1 MFVFSNNYWRRNQ
14 FSDTWI
20 FRLYWKPVSI
30 GIQIFLCFLHLFCPC
45 TCFVAWWPF
54 CSLVKSCSIRWQ
66 SSTVIFVDKV
76 LSLVV
81 FADKVVDF
89 SIKLKVL
96 LAILWFAHG
105 NLAGWGKDKKT
116 NNHSWQ
122 DQLLLDTIKEQHH
135 STYIMLK
142 VLKVLLWSFLHGKL
156 ACCFTLEARY
166 KIKSLL
172 NLSYVVKLTYGQIK
186 EKMFPNLSYVV
197 CGHLLFETG
206 GSILKLAVK
215 LTSPSGHLGTSTR
228 IPAGENWSLI
238 IVGNRQ
244 K

>member
-1 MFVFSNNYWRRNQ
+1 MKKIISTTPSRIANKPKFQEDCKYCFKVKPGMFVFSNNYWRRNQ

-142 VLKVLLWSFLHGKL
+142 VLKVLLWSFLHG
-156 ACCFTLEARY
+156 
-166 KIKSLL
+166 
-172 NLSYVVKLTYGQIK
+172 
-186 EKMFPNLSYVV
+186 
-197 CGHLLFETG
+197 
-206 GSILKLAVK
+206 
-215 LTSPSGHLGTSTR
+215 SPAASHWRLDTR
-228 IPAGENWSLI
+228 
-238 IVGNRQ
+238 
-244 K
+244 